1 MIERTFD
8 ADFFNDI
15 CNRPEVRPGLGG
27 TGRIDVS
34 PLVLEPRNIALRT
47 EHGGFILQPHGAGF
61 YSVHTQFAAEGRGAH
76 AIAAMR
82 AGLDFM
88 FTRTDA
94 MRIFS
99 HCPDDNSGALALA
112 KSGGARLWFRNE
124 LEPQLGPG
132 QVVAWDIF
140 DWVAR
145 TPDLEAEG
153 EEFHDVSEKAIAAN
167 GIELPDHPH
176 DPIHNRYVGA
186 TVRMARAGQV
196 RKGVLVYNLWAG
208 AAGYPPADFISES
221 PPTINAGLGMIVQL
235 APDGEMEV
243 AQCPSVLH

>member
-8 ADFFNDI
+8 AEFFNRL
-15 CNRPEVRPGLGG
+15 CNLPEVRPGLGG
-27 TGRIDVS
+27 EGPIDTS
-34 PLVLEPRNIALRT
+34 ALVTDPRNIALRT

-99 HCPDDNSGALALA
+99 HCPDNTPAALGLA
-112 KSGGARLWFRNE
+112 VKGGARRWFRNE
-124 LEPQLGPG
+124 VEPILGPG

-140 DWVAR
+140 DWA
-145 TPDLEAEG
+145 AG
-153 EEFHDVSEKAIAAN
+153 EESLEVEGREFHKVSDEAAKEAGLN
-167 GIELPDHPH
+167 LPEHAEDHIH
-176 DPIHNRYVGA
+176 DRYVGA
-186 TVRMARAGQV
+186 AVRMCRRGQA
-196 RKGVLVYNLWAG
+196 RKGVLVYNLWAA
-208 AAGYPPADFISES
+208 AAGYPPARFISS
-221 PPTINAGLGMIVQL
+221 DPVIIDAGLGML
-235 APDGEMEV
+235 MGLKPNGAMEV
-243 AQCPSVLH
+243 LQCPSA